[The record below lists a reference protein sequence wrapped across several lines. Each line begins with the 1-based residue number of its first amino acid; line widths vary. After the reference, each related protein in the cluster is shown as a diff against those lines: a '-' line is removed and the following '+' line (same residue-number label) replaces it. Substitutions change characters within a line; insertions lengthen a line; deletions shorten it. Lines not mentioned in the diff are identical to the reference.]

1 MPRIELIDV
10 PLFGPNDPY
19 HFEYDNIPLKNI
31 LRRQIL
37 INLSLDELVGQQR
50 DAIGTQGSL
59 ANRLNQSIN
68 ADGTLKV
75 EAINSAEHSIES
87 HTDSDIY
94 VRMLRAESDKLT
106 LISDNA
112 TDFSCE
118 IIAEGSDDPVVF
130 DSGVLR
136 IIASESITWEITD
149 TNNLKA
155 HLGFPLE
162 SAHQHYYDITPENA
176 STSDPDFINYKVNSS
191 STPFISGSLKVY
203 VNGLRLTASA
213 SIYIPGHLVNDPWTL
228 LTYTEDS
235 SNGIFQL
242 STALSEEDIIRI
254 DYDISYV

>member
-136 IIASESITWEITD
+136 IIASESITWEITI
-149 TNNLKA
+149 
-155 HLGFPLE
+155 P
-162 SAHQHYYDITPENA
+162 
-176 STSDPDFINYKVNSS
+176 IN
-191 STPFISGSLKVY
+191 
-203 VNGLRLTASA
+203 
-213 SIYIPGHLVNDPWTL
+213 
-228 LTYTEDS
+228 
-235 SNGIFQL
+235 
-242 STALSEEDIIRI
+242 
-254 DYDISYV
+254 